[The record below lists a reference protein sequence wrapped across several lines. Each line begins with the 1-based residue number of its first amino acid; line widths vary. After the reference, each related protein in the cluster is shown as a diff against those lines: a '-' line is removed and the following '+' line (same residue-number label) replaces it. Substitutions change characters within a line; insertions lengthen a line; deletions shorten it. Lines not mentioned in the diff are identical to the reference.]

1 MPRKVLDLLLP
12 NPTKGAA
19 TKTTKETTTVASAP
33 VSAPKK
39 TVAIAP
45 PSASQKTVVSR
56 PEAAPMPKKKQ
67 ASMPPQ
73 QVTASEPF
81 LIVQA
86 MNVIAEESGIAIAE
100 LKNEIEFAD
109 VGVDSLLSLTICGRL
124 REELNIDVS
133 PTLFVDCPTVRDL
146 KRSLGGISGSA
157 DTSEDSSPT
166 PASGFSCDDAA
177 SDTSSEITNVD
188 EEENAPE
195 TTGEKY
201 PISGICNILADE
213 IGVKVEEVWSA
224 PSLAELGLDSLM
236 SLTTLGRLREE
247 LNVDLPMD
255 IFVDADMKTVR
266 KKLNGDSPEPKKST
280 PVTPATP
287 VSPATKKAIVE
298 RTPAA
303 IPAASSVVLQ
313 GSLATAR
320 KVLFLFPDGSG
331 SATSY
336 AALPIVAPGVAVVG
350 LNCPYLK
357 RPQDMKCAL
366 QDLTAP
372 YLAEIRRR
380 QPHGPYY
387 LGGWSAGGICAYD
400 AAAILMV
407 AGEKVESLILID
419 SPNPIHLEKLPVRMY
434 DFLNS
439 VGMFGTGG
447 KSLPE
452 WLLPHFLAFI
462 DALAL
467 YEPTPFAKGAAPPT
481 HAVWATDGVYRSTG
495 GKRLDE
501 RPDDSRE
508 MKWLL
513 NDRTSFGPNGWDTLV
528 GTECLKIDI
537 LEGANHFTMF
547 GGSQGLELSQFLARS
562 IGV

>member
-1 MPRKVLDLLLP
+1 
-12 NPTKGAA
+12 
-19 TKTTKETTTVASAP
+19 
-33 VSAPKK
+33 
-39 TVAIAP
+39 
-45 PSASQKTVVSR
+45 
-56 PEAAPMPKKKQ
+56 
-67 ASMPPQ
+67 
-73 QVTASEPF
+73 
-81 LIVQA
+81 
-86 MNVIAEESGIAIAE
+86 MNIIAEESGVAIAE
-100 LKNEIEFAD
+100 LKNELDFAD

-133 PTLFVDCPTVRDL
+133 PTLFVDYPTVRDL

-166 PASGFSCDDAA
+166 PASGFSCDDA

-188 EEENAPE
+188 EEEKAPE
-195 TTGEKY
+195 STGEEKY

-213 IGVKVEEVWSA
+213 IGVKVEEVWNA

-255 IFVDADMKTVR
+255 IFVDADMKSIR
-266 KKLNGDSPEPKKST
+266 KKLVGDSPEPKKPAPIT
-280 PVTPATP
+280 PTA
-287 VSPATKKAIVE
+287 KKAMVE

-336 AALPIVAPGVAVVG
+336 AALPVVAPGVAVVG

-380 QPHGPYY
+380 QPKGPYY

-447 KSLPE
+447 KDLPS

-467 YEPTPFAKGAAPPT
+467 YEPTPFAKGAAPST
-481 HAVWATDGVYRSTG
+481 HAIWATDGVYRSTG

-528 GTECLKIDI
+528 GAESLKIDI
-537 LEGANHFTMF
+537 LEGSNHFTMF

>member
-1 MPRKVLDLLLP
+1 
-12 NPTKGAA
+12 
-19 TKTTKETTTVASAP
+19 
-33 VSAPKK
+33 
-39 TVAIAP
+39 
-45 PSASQKTVVSR
+45 
-56 PEAAPMPKKKQ
+56 
-67 ASMPPQ
+67 
-73 QVTASEPF
+73 
-81 LIVQA
+81 

-109 VGVDSLLSLTICGRL
+109 VGVDSLLSLAICGRL

-133 PTLFVDCPTVRDL
+133 PTLFVDYPTVRDL

-157 DTSEDSSPT
+157 DASEDSSPT
-166 PASGFSCDDAA
+166 PASGFSLDDA

-188 EEENAPE
+188 EEEKAPE
-195 TTGEKY
+195 FSGEEKY

-255 IFVDADMKTVR
+255 IFVDSDMKAIK
-266 KKLNGDSPEPKKST
+266 KKLVGDSPEPKKAT
-280 PVTPATP
+280 PVT
-287 VSPATKKAIVE
+287 KASKLPIVE

-336 AALPIVAPGVAVVG
+336 AALPVVAPGVAVVG

-380 QPHGPYY
+380 QPRGPYY

-467 YEPTPFAKGAAPPT
+467 YEPTPFAQGAAPPT
-481 HAVWATDGVYRSTG
+481 HAIWATDGVYRSTG

-528 GTECLKIDI
+528 GTESLKIDI
-537 LEGANHFTMF
+537 LEGSNHFTMF

>member
-1 MPRKVLDLLLP
+1 M
-12 NPTKGAA
+12 
-19 TKTTKETTTVASAP
+19 KTTKETNTVASAP
-33 VSAPKK
+33 SSVPQKNAAS
-39 TVAIAP
+39 AP
-45 PSASQKTVVSR
+45 PSAPQKTVISR
-56 PEAAPMPKKKQ
+56 PETAQVPKKKQ
-67 ASMPPQ
+67 APVPVQRDSI
-73 QVTASEPF
+73 SEPF

-86 MNVIAEESGIAIAE
+86 MNIIAEESGIAIAE

-109 VGVDSLLSLTICGRL
+109 VGVDSLLSLTISGRL

-133 PTLFVDCPTVRDL
+133 PTLFVDYPTVRDL

-157 DTSEDSSPT
+157 DASEDSSPT
-166 PASGFSCDDAA
+166 PASGFSCDEA

-188 EEENAPE
+188 EEEKAPE
-195 TTGEKY
+195 TSEEKY
-201 PISGICNILADE
+201 PISGICTILADE

-255 IFVDADMKTVR
+255 IFVDADMNTIR
-266 KKLNGDSPEPKKST
+266 KKLVGDSPKPKKST
-280 PVTPATP
+280 PVTPT
-287 VSPATKKAIVE
+287 TKKAIVE

-336 AALPIVAPGVAVVG
+336 AALPTVAPGVAVVG

-372 YLAEIRRR
+372 YLTEIRRR

-387 LGGWSAGGICAYD
+387 IGGWSAGGICAYD

-467 YEPTPFAKGAAPPT
+467 YEPTPFAKGAAPST
-481 HAVWATDGVYRSTG
+481 HAIWATDGVYRSTG

-501 RPDDSRE
+501 QPDDSRE

-528 GTECLKIDI
+528 GSECLKIDI

-547 GGSQGLELSQFLARS
+547 GGSQGMELSQFLARS